1 MTLKDWLVENDDTDN
16 SGGHIV
22 EQWTGIDEAGN
33 SVDINTISSGS
44 GKKML
49 WRCSEGHQWYA
60 TINSRTS
67 SKRGCKQCYENGRKQ
82 GKFIKK
88 PVDGKDLY
96 SWCLMN
102 NYGSIIIKE
111 WTGRTVDNTEI
122 DIKKTAVQSNKDVYW
137 ICSKNS
143 EHTWHTKIQKRTLL
157 NSGCPYCCG
166 QKPSQTNNLKQYC
179 LENNLEY
186 LIDEFVGLDENNTLV
201 DMTQLT
207 KLSHRKVKWKH
218 RIREQEH
225 GWVASISDRVYN
237 HSMCPE
243 CNSRNK
249 LVQGKNDL
257 LTWCENNSEVGNSI
271 IDAWIGV
278 DEYFNEISIDNIS
291 YGSKTKVFLQCECG
305 NIFLKEPIKITY
317 NRSVLCKDCV
327 YQAREN
333 KKYNTLLKSGK
344 TLKEWCNK
352 NSLYGKKIQS
362 EFVGKDCDG
371 NTIELDK
378 ITYGSTKKVMWR
390 HTTKS
395 GELHTWSATVHNRIC
410 NKSMCPICNNKGTSL
425 PEQIIYR
432 CLKQIYPNII
442 SRGQFQGYEFD
453 ITIPEIKTCI
463 EYGSTYYH
471 NDRQE
476 RDKEKQELCER
487 YNVNF
492 IRIIDDSNKELEEIW
507 SDNLIITRIEINKV
521 KCIEEIVKHLCSTF
535 SIYYKDINFKEAVN
549 DAIEFMSN

>member
-1 MTLKDWLVENDDTDN
+1 MTLKDWLIENDDTDN
-16 SGGHIV
+16 SGDHIA

-67 SKRGCKQCYENGRKQ
+67 SKRGCRQCYENGRKR
-82 GKFIKK
+82 GKFTKK
-88 PVDGKDLY
+88 PVNSKDLY
-96 SWCLMN
+96 SWCLVN
-102 NYGSIIIKE
+102 NYGSIILKE

-122 DIKKTAVQSNKDVYW
+122 DIKNTAVQSNKDVYW
-137 ICSKNS
+137 ICSKDS
-143 EHTWHTKIQKRTLL
+143 KHTWHTKIQKRTLL
-157 NSGCPYCCG
+157 NSGCPYCHG
-166 QKPSQTNNLKQYC
+166 QKTSETNNLRKYC

-186 LIDEFVGLDENNTLV
+186 LIEEFVGFDENDEPV
-201 DMTQLT
+201 DITQLS
-207 KLSHRKVKWKH
+207 KASHKKVKWKH
-218 RIREQEH
+218 KIGTEEH
-225 GWVASISDRVYN
+225 NWIASVSDRVYN

-249 LVQGKNDL
+249 LIQGKNDL
-257 LTWCENNSEVGNSI
+257 LTWCKNNNEIGDSI
-271 IDAWIGV
+271 INAWIGV

-333 KKYNTLLKSGK
+333 KKYSTLLKSGK
-344 TLKEWCNK
+344 TLKEWCNN

-395 GELHTWSATVHNRIC
+395 GELHTWSATVHNRVC

-471 NDRQE
+471 DGREE
-476 RDKEKQELCER
+476 RDTEKQQLCKK

-492 IRIIDDSNKELEEIW
+492 IKIIDDSNKELEEIW
-507 SDNLIITRIEINKV
+507 SDNLIITRVELNKI
-521 KCIEEIVKHLCSTF
+521 KCIEKIVKHLCNTLNIS
-535 SIYYKDINFKEAVN
+535 YKDINFKEAVN